1 MSRPGFADRSKL
13 RDWADTKQS
22 QSDFPRLIR
31 RLILETTPGLVELGM
46 PAAEG
51 VAAGKWDG
59 SVRTASSNAWVP
71 DGLSVWELSVNSG
84 ANAKAEDDYGKR
96 DSTPDGS
103 PLHECTYVQAILRVW
118 TDRDDFAK
126 THGAEKKW
134 KGVRAYGLDDIHTW
148 LESAPIT
155 WAWFSEELGLNPY
168 GLRTA
173 KTWWAAWS
181 QQTNPAMTPQVLLA
195 GRDEAKKA
203 ILDRLARPG
212 VTTVEGPAYEET
224 CALIASLA
232 AECESDGDESLLA
245 RLAFVNELSTWR
257 LLLDSPQPLML
268 VPLDPEFAR
277 EVPSGSPHAVL
288 VPVVG
293 TGVADIELPD
303 LDASAVTEALRAAGM
318 TDEARSDDAG
328 RLARRSLTA
337 LRRHLA
343 TNIALHRPPWAE
355 PPVARHVRA
364 SLLAGSWND
373 RGEGDRSALAELA
386 GVDYDEFRES
396 ASALTA
402 TSDPMLLNAGAS
414 WHSVAPF
421 DSWLLLADRLTH
433 DDLNRLQS
441 VVNAVIG
448 EIDPSLDVP
457 EDERWWKASIE
468 GKVRAFSADLRRGLA
483 RSLALLGV
491 HGASLSAPG
500 SATGSDWANYL
511 VRSLLKNANDDS
523 SGRTWASLSDVLP
536 LLAEAG
542 PDAFVDEVTKG
553 VAGDDPVLRKMFTDQ
568 NADGLFSASSP
579 HTGLLWALETIA
591 WSPEH
596 FGAAVDLLAR
606 LDEIDPGGRLANR
619 PFASLASVFCP
630 WHPENS
636 VTVDRRLKVIDGVRK
651 RHNDVAWRLLL
662 SMLPE
667 FHGVHTPTN
676 APHFRDWKPKSVPV
690 TNVEYLDF
698 ISEVVARCME
708 DASTEGKRWSEFL
721 NHYSDLPPSD
731 RTSSVDALTALV
743 ESDELTD
750 ADREL
755 LWNAIRDLVGKHR
768 QYPDAKW
775 ALAEDD
781 LSGLE
786 VLIEPL
792 TPKDASQRYAWLF
805 QDHMPHLEGAS
816 IQDDHDAYEA
826 LLAEMRAE
834 AVGEIVAEGGLAAVR
849 TLVRKAEVTWSVGIA
864 LADAAPEFDDELF
877 EDLGSDDRYDIELA
891 GQYFA
896 RRFRQGGRGWLG
908 SVLDMHPDGTAAQRA
923 RLLLAARDLPKD
935 WEDAEAEGA
944 DVTEFYWTHFVPYGL
959 GSDFDKVEF
968 VANQLMK
975 YGRNAIAIDLL
986 GMYLRRD
993 AEDEVNTAQLVATG
1007 LEGLLSSIEDPELPR
1022 LSAYDF
1028 EQAFAL
1034 LERHRD
1040 VLGVDRIARLEWAFL
1055 SALGFEP
1062 QVPALHEGMADNPE
1076 FFVEVVCAVYR
1087 PRKTEDAPGGD
1098 EVTSEQQAGRAR
1110 NGYHLL
1116 SSWNVMPGL
1125 VDGEIDRDRLRA
1137 WLDEARRLLDDR
1149 GRLEVGLVHFG
1160 HVLASASP
1168 DDDGAWPPEVVRDLL
1183 EELHSEEVESGLL
1196 TELVNRRGVTSR
1208 GLEEGGTQELELAA
1222 RYRADAVRWAD
1233 EWPRIAAIL
1242 RSIAKS
1248 YESDARRNEDSAER
1262 FRRGLE

>member
-1 MSRPGFADRSKL
+1 MSRPGFADRNKL

-22 QSDFPRLIR
+22 QSDLPRLIR
-31 RLILETTPGLVELGM
+31 RLVLETTPGLVELGM
-46 PAAEG
+46 PAGEG

-84 ANAKAEDDYGKR
+84 ANAKAEEDYGKR

-103 PLHECTYVQAILRVW
+103 PLDECTYVQAILRVW

-126 THGAEKKW
+126 THSAEKKW

-148 LESAPIT
+148 LETAPIT

-168 GLRTA
+168 GMRTA
-173 KTWWAAWS
+173 ETWWAAWS
-181 QQTNPAMTPQVLLA
+181 QQTNPVMTPAVLLA
-195 GRDEAKKA
+195 GRDDSKKA

-224 CALIASLA
+224 CAFIASLA
-232 AECESDGDESLLA
+232 VENESDGDGSLLA
-245 RLAFVNELSTWR
+245 RLAFVNELSAWR
-257 LLLDSPQPLML
+257 LLLDSPQPLIL

-277 EVPSGSPHAVL
+277 EVPIGSPHAVL

-293 TGVADIELPD
+293 TGVADVELPP

-318 TDEARSDDAG
+318 TDEKRSDDAG

-343 TNIALHRPPWAE
+343 TNKALHRPPWAE
-355 PPVARHVRA
+355 PPVGRHVRA

-373 RGEGDRSALAELA
+373 RGDGDRSALAELA
-386 GVDYDEFRES
+386 GENYDEFRER
-396 ASALTA
+396 AAALTA
-402 TSDPMLLNAGAS
+402 SSDPMLLNAGTS

-433 DDLNRLQS
+433 DDLNRFQS

-457 EDERWWKASIE
+457 EDERWWKASVE
-468 GKVRAFSADLRRGLA
+468 GKVRAFSGDLRRGLA

-491 HGASLSAPG
+491 HGTSLSAPG

-511 VRSLLKNANDDS
+511 VRSLLKNANEDG

-579 HTGLLWALETIA
+579 HTELLWALETVA
-591 WSPEH
+591 WSPDH

-606 LDEIDPGGRLANR
+606 LDEIDPGGRLGNR

-636 VTVDRRLKVIDGVRK
+636 VTVERRLKVIDSLRK
-651 RHNDVAWRLLL
+651 RHNGAAWRLLL

-667 FHGVHTPTN
+667 FHGVHSPTS
-676 APHFRDWKPKSVPV
+676 APHFRDWKPESVRV

-698 ISEVVARCME
+698 VSAVVARCVE
-708 DASTEGKRWSEFL
+708 EASTDGERWSEFL
-721 NHYSDLPPSD
+721 KHYSDLPPSD
-731 RTSSVDALTALV
+731 RTTSVDALTALV
-743 ESDELTD
+743 GSDQLADE
-750 ADREL
+750 DREL

-768 QYPDAKW
+768 EYPDAKW

-786 VLIEPL
+786 VLIGPL
-792 TPKDASQRYAWLF
+792 TPKRAAQRHEWLF
-805 QDHMPHLEGAS
+805 QDHMPHLEEAK
-816 IQDDHDAYEA
+816 IRDDHEAYEA
-826 LLAEMRAE
+826 LLAEKRAE
-834 AVGEIVAEGGLAAVR
+834 AIGEIVAEGGLDAVR
-849 TLVRKAEVTWSVGIA
+849 LLVRNAEVSWSVGIA
-864 LADAAPEFDDELF
+864 LADAVPEFDDELF
-877 EDLGSDDRYDIELA
+877 ADLGSDDRYDIELA

-896 RRFRQGGRGWLG
+896 RRFRQGGRSWLDAVLSRHSDG
-908 SVLDMHPDGTAAQRA
+908 SAAQRA

-935 WEDAEAEGA
+935 WEAAETDGA
-944 DVTEFYWTHFVPYGL
+944 DVTEFYWKHFVPYGL
-959 GSDFDKVEF
+959 GSDFDNVEF
-968 VANQLMK
+968 VATQLMK

-993 AEDEVNTAQLVATG
+993 AVGEARMAELVADA
-1007 LEGLLSSIEDPELPR
+1007 LDGLLGSIDDPELPR

-1028 EQAFAL
+1028 EQAFSL

-1040 VLGVDRIARLEWAFL
+1040 LLGVDRIAQLEWAFL
-1055 SALGFEP
+1055 SALGYEP
-1062 QVPALHEGMADNPE
+1062 HVPALHERMADNPE
-1076 FFVEVVCAVYR
+1076 FFVEVVCAVFR
-1087 PRKTEDAPGGD
+1087 SRKTEDAAAAD
-1098 EVTSEQQAGRAR
+1098 EAASEQQEGRAR

-1116 SSWNVMPGL
+1116 SSWNVMPGV
-1125 VDGEIDRDRLRA
+1125 VDGKIDQDRLRA
-1137 WLDEARRLLDDR
+1137 WLDEVRRLLDER

-1160 HVLASASP
+1160 HVLASAPP
-1168 DDDGAWPPEVVRDLL
+1168 DDDGSWPPEVVRDLL
-1183 EELHSEEVESGLL
+1183 EELQSEEVEGGLS

-1208 GLEEGGTQELELAA
+1208 GLEEGGVQEMELAA
-1222 RYRADAVRWAD
+1222 KYRADADRWAD
-1233 EWPRIAAIL
+1233 EWPRIAALL
-1242 RSIAKS
+1242 RGIAKS
-1248 YESDARRNEDSAER
+1248 YEADARRNEDSAER

>member
-1 MSRPGFADRSKL
+1 MSRPGFADRNKL

-51 VAAGKWDG
+51 VAVGKWDG
-59 SVRTASSNAWVP
+59 SVRASSSNVWVP

-84 ANAKAEDDYGKR
+84 ANAKAEEDYGKR

-103 PLHECTYVQAILRVW
+103 PSDQSTYVQAILRVW

-126 THGAEKKW
+126 NHSAEKKW
-134 KGVRAYGLDDIHTW
+134 RDVRAYGLDDIHTW
-148 LESAPIT
+148 LETAPIT

-168 GLRTA
+168 GMRTA
-173 KTWWAAWS
+173 ETWWATWS
-181 QQTNPAMTPQVLLA
+181 QQTNPVMTPAVLLA
-195 GRDEAKKA
+195 GRDESKKA

-212 VTTVEGPAYEET
+212 VTTLEGSAYDET
-224 CALIASLA
+224 CAFIASLA
-232 AECESDGDESLLA
+232 VEKESDGDGTLLA

-257 LLLDSPQPLML
+257 LLLDSPQPLIL
-268 VPLDPEFAR
+268 VPLDPDFAR

-288 VPVVG
+288 VPVAG
-293 TGVADIELPD
+293 TGVADVDLPA

-318 TDEARSDDAG
+318 TDEKKSDEAG

-343 TNIALHRPPWAE
+343 TNKALHRPPWAE
-355 PPVARHVRA
+355 PPVDRHVRA

-373 RGEGDRSALAELA
+373 RGDGDRSALAELA
-386 GVDYDEFRES
+386 GENYDEFRERAAALS
-396 ASALTA
+396 AN
-402 TSDPMLLNAGAS
+402 SDPMLLNAGTS

-433 DDLNRLQS
+433 DDLNRFQS

-457 EDERWWKASIE
+457 EDERWWKASVE

-491 HGASLSAPG
+491 HGTSLSAPG

-511 VRSLLKNANDDS
+511 VQSLLKNANEDT
-523 SGRTWASLSDVLP
+523 SGQTWASMSDVLP

-553 VAGDDPVLRKMFTDQ
+553 VAGDDPVLRRMFTDQ
-568 NADGLFSASSP
+568 NADGVFSASSP
-579 HTGLLWALETIA
+579 HTGLLWALETAA
-591 WSPEH
+591 WSPVH

-606 LDEIDPGGRLANR
+606 LDEIDPGGRLGNR

-636 VTVDRRLKVIDGVRK
+636 VTVERRLKVIDSLRK
-651 RHNDVAWRLLL
+651 RHNGVAWKLLL

-667 FHGVHTPTN
+667 FHGVHSPTS
-676 APHFRDWKPKSVPV
+676 APHFRDWKPESVGV

-698 ISEVVARCME
+698 ISEVVARCVE
-708 DASTEGKRWSEFL
+708 EASTDGGRWSQFL
-721 NHYSDLPPSD
+721 KHYSDLPPTD
-731 RTSSVDALTALV
+731 RTSLVDALTALV
-743 ESDELTD
+743 ESHQLADEES
-750 ADREL
+750 EL
-755 LWNAIRDLVGKHR
+755 LWNAIRGLVGKHR

-786 VLIEPL
+786 VLLAPL
-792 TPKDASQRYAWLF
+792 TPTGATPRHAWLF
-805 QDHMPHLEGAS
+805 QDHMPHLEEAK
-816 IQDDHDAYEA
+816 IRDDHEAYEA
-826 LLAEMRAE
+826 LLAEKRTH
-834 AVGEIVAEGGLAAVR
+834 AVGEIVTEGGLDAVR
-849 TLVRKAEVTWSVGIA
+849 TLVRNTEVTWSVGIA
-864 LADAAPEFDDELF
+864 LADAMPEFDDELF
-877 EDLGSDDRYDIELA
+877 ADLASDDRYDIELA
-891 GQYFA
+891 SQYFA
-896 RRFRQGGRGWLG
+896 RRFRQSGRNWLD
-908 SVLDMHPDGTAAQRA
+908 SVLNKHSDGSAAQRA
-923 RLLLAARDLPKD
+923 RLLLAARDLPRD
-935 WEDAEAEGA
+935 WEVAEAEGA
-944 DVTEFYWTHFVPYGL
+944 DVTDFYWKHFVPYGL
-959 GSDFDKVEF
+959 GSDFDSVEF
-968 VANQLMK
+968 VATQLMK
-975 YGRNAIAIDLL
+975 HGRNAIAIELL
-986 GMYLRRD
+986 GMCQRND
-993 AEDEVNTAQLVATG
+993 AEGEAKTAELIADG
-1007 LEGLLSSIEDPELPR
+1007 LDGLLGSIDDPELQR

-1028 EQAFAL
+1028 EQAFEL

-1055 SALGFEP
+1055 SALGYEP
-1062 QVPALHEGMADNPE
+1062 QVPALHEGLADSPE
-1076 FFVEVVCAVYR
+1076 FFVEVVSAVYR
-1087 PRKTEDAPGGD
+1087 SRNAE
-1098 EVTSEQQAGRAR
+1098 EVPATVEAASEQQEGRAR

-1116 SSWNVMPGL
+1116 SSWKVMPGL
-1125 VDGEIDRDRLRA
+1125 IDGEIDRERLHT
-1137 WLDEARRLLDDR
+1137 WLDEAKRLLDER

-1160 HVLASASP
+1160 QVLASAPP
-1168 DDDGAWPPEVVRDLL
+1168 DIDGGWPPQVVRDLL
-1183 EELHSEEVESGLL
+1183 EELQSENVESGLS
-1196 TELVNRRGVTSR
+1196 TELFNRRGVTSR
-1208 GLEEGGTQELELAA
+1208 GLEEGGSQEMELAS
-1222 RYRADAVRWAD
+1222 RYRADADKWTD
-1233 EWPRIAAIL
+1233 EWPRIAALL
-1242 RSIAKS
+1242 RGIAKS
-1248 YESDARRNEDSAER
+1248 YEADARRNEDSAER